1 MSKPTSAVKD
11 RWNKVNYD
19 QLNIRLPKGKKAEL
33 QKAAEAAGMSLNQY
47 CASKL
52 LKDIILCDISSKE
65 SQ

>member
-11 RWNKVNYD
+11 RWNKANYD

-33 QKAAEAAGMSLNQY
+33 QKAAESAGMSLNQY
-47 CASKL
+47 CTSKL
-52 LKDIILCDISSKE
+52 LKDIILCDISIKK

>member
-11 RWNKVNYD
+11 RWNKANYD

-47 CASKL
+47 CTSKL
-52 LKDIILCDISSKE
+52 LKDIILCDISIKK

>member
-11 RWNKVNYD
+11 RWNKENYD

-47 CASKL
+47 CTSKL
-52 LKDIILCDISSKE
+52 LGVLILKKDK
-65 SQ
+65 

>member
-11 RWNKVNYD
+11 RWNKANYD

-33 QKAAEAAGMSLNQY
+33 QKAAESAGMSLNQY

-52 LKDIILCDISSKE
+52 LKDIILCDISNKQ